1 MNYFLAVDLGTTG
14 CRSIIFDQALNLIAD
29 SYREYPLVT
38 PRDNWAEQNA
48 NHWWELTLE
57 TGAEAIKK
65 SGIDAHCID
74 GISISSQGITIVPV
88 DEKINPLYPA
98 ITWLDTRTEEEVAE
112 IAKTFSPDEIFRHT
126 GKPLAACYTLPKLL
140 WLQKYTPEIYA
151 SAYKFLMPM
160 EFLVAKFTGRCI
172 TDHSMA
178 SGTLLYD
185 IHNQCWSE
193 KILKTY
199 NIDPAK
205 LPELGWSGEN
215 AGCVLPEVA
224 QALGLRPD
232 CVVGLGAQ
240 DQKCAALGVGLKS
253 GMMTVSLGTAC
264 AIEKYWTY
272 ATPETV
278 DNIPWSSF
286 TAKGT
291 WVTEGVI
298 NAAATCF
305 RWLRDTMFPGESF
318 DVLTAEALEARNR
331 GSNLYFYPYMAGT
344 CGPHYYPGATGCFH
358 GATLATTRGD
368 FALAVMEGI
377 AFQIRSILEAMQAT
391 DETLILFGGGSKGPI
406 WCQIIAD
413 ATKKTLCVPVTSEA
427 AGAGAAILAGQAA
440 GTFTMENPPA
450 ISTGK
455 TYLSGTY
462 DYEEKY
468 KAYRMAEEKI
478 FT

>member
-1 MNYFLAVDLGTTG
+1 MPYYLAVDLGTTG
-14 CRSIIFDQALNLIAD
+14 CRSILFDKDLSLIAD

-38 PRDNWAEQNA
+38 PKENWAEQNA

-57 TGAEAIKK
+57 TAAEAIGK
-65 SGIDAHCID
+65 SGIDAKTID

-88 DEKINPLYPA
+88 DKKLNPLYPA
-98 ITWLDTRTEEEVAE
+98 ITWLDTRTEAEVAE
-112 IAKTFSPDEIFRHT
+112 IAKTFSPEQIFCHT

-140 WLQKYTPEIYA
+140 WLQKYQPEIYA

-160 EFLVAKFTGRCI
+160 EFLVAKFTGNCI

-193 KILKTY
+193 KILTTY
-199 NIDPAK
+199 GIDLAK

-215 AGCVLPEVA
+215 AGFVLPEVA
-224 QALGLRPD
+224 RKLGLRED

-240 DQKCAALGVGLKS
+240 DQKCAALGVGLKE
-253 GMMTVSLGTAC
+253 GMITVSLGTAC
-264 AIEKYWTY
+264 AIEKYWDH

-286 TAKGT
+286 TKKGT

-318 DVLTAEALEARNR
+318 DTITAEALSARNR
-331 GSNLYFYPYMAGT
+331 GSNMFFFPYMAGT
-344 CGPHYYPGATGCFH
+344 CGPHNYPGATGCFH
-358 GATLATTRGD
+358 GITLAATRGD

-377 AFQIRSILEAMQAT
+377 AFQIRSMLEAMQAK
-391 DETLILFGGGSKGPI
+391 DEHIILFGGGSKGPI

-413 ATKKTLCVPVTSEA
+413 ATKKTLTVPATSEA
-427 AGAGAAILAGQAA
+427 AGAGAAILAGQATGA
-440 GTFTMENPPA
+440 FSMEDPPA
-450 ISTGK
+450 IGVGRA
-455 TYLSGTY
+455 YYPGTY

-468 KAYRMAEEKI
+468 RLYRSVEEKT